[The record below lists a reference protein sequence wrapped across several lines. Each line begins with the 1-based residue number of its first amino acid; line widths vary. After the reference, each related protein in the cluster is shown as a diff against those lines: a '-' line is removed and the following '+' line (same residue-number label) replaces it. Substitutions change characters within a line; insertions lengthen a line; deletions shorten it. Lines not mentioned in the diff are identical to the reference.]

1 MIADDRNEKDDDEVI
16 VMLVCVSLSL
26 KFSKLRFLRRFYVS
40 LSLSL
45 SLMILNN
52 MTHSLSMTL

>member
-1 MIADDRNEKDDDEVI
+1 MIADDKNEKDDEVI
-16 VMLVCVSLSL
+16 LMLCVCVSLSL

-45 SLMILNN
+45 FDDFEYKNL
-52 MTHSLSMTL
+52 